1 MIEREPKNVPEDLP
15 SEAPGAPART
25 PLAGLAVVLSLLV
38 GAIAG
43 IMVYRYT
50 AASARPQTAPPARV
64 AAPGAA
70 NQPAAEQPA
79 ASGRSELKRID
90 CQLVNGNMQ
99 VTMFLDQPVPY
110 DAHRLDQPDRVYID
124 LHGARLS
131 PELAGKTMFL
141 DKAGVSRIRL
151 AQTQPDTVRAVLDL
165 EKRFNYSVASQTNPT
180 ALVVKLTP
188 WTPRSKRRP
197 AGSKPEKT
205 PQS

>member
-1 MIEREPKNVPEDLP
+1 MVDREPKNIDLAN
-15 SEAPGAPART
+15 EAPGAPART
-25 PLAGLAVVLSLLV
+25 PLAGLAVVLSLLI

-43 IMVYRYT
+43 IVVYHYT
-50 AASARPQTAPPARV
+50 AGARPQTAPPARV
-64 AAPGAA
+64 AAPGTGY
-70 NQPAAEQPA
+70 QPPAEQPA
-79 ASGRSELKRID
+79 ASARSELKRID

-99 VTMFLDQPVPY
+99 VTMFLDQSVPY

-131 PELAGKTMFL
+131 PELAGKTIFL

-165 EKRFNYSVASQTNPT
+165 EKRFSYSVASQTNPS